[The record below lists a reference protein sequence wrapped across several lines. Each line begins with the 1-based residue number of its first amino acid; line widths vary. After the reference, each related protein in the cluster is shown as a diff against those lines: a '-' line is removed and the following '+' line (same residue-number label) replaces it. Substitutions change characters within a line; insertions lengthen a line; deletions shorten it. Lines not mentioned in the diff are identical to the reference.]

1 VEIVARESRESHES
15 VKKPRDSQCA
25 SCQLPAPVALRP
37 SVSVDNRCIQ
47 TARTFSLTL
56 AASPQPRTEPR
67 PPAQS
72 SLVMGKRKQP
82 SLTKKHPA
90 VPKRAKNHKTT
101 TNPREAANPGDT
113 YEVEK
118 IVGSQFDMGLKKYEV
133 KWVGFEKTTLEPLAN
148 LVDATG
154 TIKTFEDE
162 RRKLDA
168 DAKAAAQGI
177 RDAR

>member
-1 VEIVARESRESHES
+1 VKVKS

-25 SCQLPAPVALRP
+25 SCQLPVLRP
-37 SVSVDNRCIQ
+37 SVSVDSRCIQ
-47 TARTFSLTL
+47 TVRTFSLTL
-56 AASPQPRTEPR
+56 AGRPQPRTEPR

-82 SLTKKHPA
+82 SLAKKHPA

-101 TNPREAANPGDT
+101 TNPWEAANPGDT
-113 YEVEK
+113 FEVEK
-118 IVGSQFDMGLKKYEV
+118 IVGSQFGMGLKKYEV